1 MIDLGIEFRRMA
13 EEFEIS
19 DKEVLSSV
27 RTMIRSMWG
36 DSVFKQTFLKRNSA
50 LVVNENPRSKKR
62 YPKVL
67 KYRCAICGELFGSA
81 EIELDHLVSE
91 NSLTSYEHINDFL
104 TNIVLTSPD
113 KLQVLCKDKWK
124 YKTQTVNGK
133 KKKVRDELVHAGCH
147 NKKSY
152 SERYDVSFE
161 RAEAEKEAKR
171 LVDKKLDKQFLID
184 HNVKAENIGSTQAVR
199 RKQIVEILLELNKL
213 KEKESV

>member
-1 MIDLGIEFRRMA
+1 MIDLGVEFRRMA

-27 RTMIRSMWG
+27 RTMIRSCWG
-36 DSVFKQTFLKRNSA
+36 DSVFKQTFLKRNSE

-81 EIELDHLVSE
+81 EIELDHIESE
-91 NSLTSYEHINDFL
+91 NTLTSYEHINDFM
-104 TNIVLTSPD
+104 TNIVLTSPN
-113 KLQVLCKDKWK
+113 KLQVLCKDK
-124 YKTQTVNGK
+124 KTK
-133 KKKVRDELVHAGCH
+133 KLGVTRFGCH
-147 NKKSY
+147 SIKTF
-152 SERYDVSFE
+152 SERYGVDFDTA
-161 RAEAEKEAKR
+161 RAEKEAKR

-213 KEKESV
+213 KEKQIE

>member
-1 MIDLGIEFRRMA
+1 MIDLNTEFKRMA

-36 DSVFKQTFLKRNSA
+36 DSVFKTEFLKRNSE
-50 LVVNENPRSKKR
+50 LIVNENPRSKKR
-62 YPKVL
+62 YPMVRKF
-67 KYRCAICGELFGSA
+67 RCAICGELFGST
-81 EIELDHLVSE
+81 EVELDHLVDE
-91 NSLTSYEHINDFL
+91 NSLTSYDHINDFM

-113 KLQVLCKDKWK
+113 KLQILCKDK
-124 YKTQTVNGK
+124 KTK
-133 KKKVRDELVHAGCH
+133 KEGVIRFGCH
-147 NKKSY
+147 SLKTY
-152 SERYDVSFE
+152 SSRYGVDFDTA
-161 RAEAEKEAKR
+161 RAEKEAKR

-213 KEKESV
+213 KEKDDEC

>member
-1 MIDLGIEFRRMA
+1 MDIDFGKEFKRMA
-13 EEFEIS
+13 EQFEIS

-36 DSVFKQTFLKRNSA
+36 DSVFKQTFLKRNSE
-50 LVVNENPRSKKR
+50 LVINENPRSKKR

-113 KLQVLCKDKWK
+113 KLQVLCKDK
-124 YKTQTVNGK
+124 KTK
-133 KKKVRDELVHAGCH
+133 KLGITRFGCH
-147 NKKSY
+147 SIKTY
-152 SERYDVSFE
+152 SERYNVTFE
-161 RAEAEKEAKR
+161 ESGAEKEAKR

-184 HNVKAENIGSTQAVR
+184 HNVKAENIGSTQVVR

-213 KEKESV
+213 KEKINE